1 MLLFRYNRHEIQ
13 VWIFNTKITPLFSW
27 KCGMY
32 NAKKF
37 INTPNTFPVMKE
49 NMPSFVVLEHIKL
62 SNLIKQRA
70 TNKEQLSQSR
80 MSDQH

>member
-1 MLLFRYNRHEIQ
+1 
-13 VWIFNTKITPLFSW
+13 
-27 KCGMY
+27 MY